1 MFYVGATDQRVSVVN
16 ELGGEIYSS
25 DFRNMHNV
33 LILLRG
39 MIVGIALAN
48 SMGEVDPQL
57 IKVLQKQME
66 KEKGFKSLT
75 THRFEPHLDARL
87 LALSALAAAHGGGA
101 KPVKKKK

>member
-16 ELGGEIYSS
+16 ELGSEVYST

-39 MIVGIALAN
+39 VIAGIALAN

-57 IKVLQKQME
+57 VRVLQKQME
-66 KEKGFKSLT
+66 KEKGFKNLT

-87 LALSALAAAHGGGA
+87 LALSALASTQSGGTKTA
-101 KPVKKKK
+101 KKKK